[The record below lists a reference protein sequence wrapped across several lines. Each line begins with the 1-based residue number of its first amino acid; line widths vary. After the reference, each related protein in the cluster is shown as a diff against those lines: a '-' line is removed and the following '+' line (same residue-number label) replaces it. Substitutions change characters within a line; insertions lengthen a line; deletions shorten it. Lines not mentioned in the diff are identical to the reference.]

1 METFKSLLAR
11 VKLYIQVTHVSDIT
25 RRYFVKNGMDGSM
38 TVLGVILGAWTARVE
53 HPNIIVMA
61 GLGACLAMG
70 ISGLFGAYI
79 TEKAERRRHLKT
91 LEDSMLSDL
100 EGSLQQNASE
110 FVPALAAL
118 VDGLSPALTAVISLI
133 PFILSMMGL
142 LTIWDSYIVSSALTF
157 MTLFALG
164 LFLGQV
170 ARERMWLYGL
180 QMLGA
185 GIVIAII
192 IFMLGGLETI

>member
-1 METFKSLLAR
+1 MEPFKSLLAR
-11 VKLYIQVTHVSDIT
+11 VRLYIQVTHVSDIT

-53 HPNIIVMA
+53 QPNIIVMA

-70 ISGLFGAYI
+70 VSGLFGAYI

-110 FVPALAAL
+110 FVPALAAV
-118 VDGLSPALTAVISLI
+118 VDGLSPALTAVISLV
-133 PFILSMMGL
+133 PFMLSIAGL
-142 LTIWDSYIVSSALTF
+142 LSIWDSYMISAVLTF

-170 ARERMWLYGL
+170 AKERMWLYGL

-185 GIVIAII
+185 GIVIAVLV
-192 IFMLGGLETI
+192 FLLGGLETV

>member
-11 VKLYIQVTHVSDIT
+11 VKLYIQVTRVSDIT

-53 HPNIIVMA
+53 EPNIIVMA

-79 TEKAERRRHLKT
+79 TEKAERRRHLRT
-91 LEDSMLSDL
+91 LEDSMLSNL
-100 EGSLQQNASE
+100 EGSLHQNASE

-118 VDGLSPALTAVISLI
+118 VDGLSPALTAVVSLI
-133 PFILSMMGL
+133 PFMLSILGL
-142 LTIWDSYIVSSALTF
+142 LPIWDSYTISFVLTF

-164 LFLGQV
+164 LYLGQV
-170 ARERMWLYGL
+170 AEEKMWLYGL
-180 QMLGA
+180 QMLAA
-185 GIVIAII
+185 GLVITIIV
-192 IFMLGGLETI
+192 FMLGGI